1 MSPDNSE
8 PPRTGKRSADDV
20 WKEIMAGTQPKKEM
34 MTLEDF
40 LLKAEEAASTGAA
53 AAVKLKEEGGSIGGI
68 FDYMNSV
75 EEGGDARA
83 RAKRSFSLSAAPGKA
98 VELRERRMI
107 KNRESA
113 ARSRERKQAYE
124 AELESMAVK
133 LEEENDIL
141 LKEKAE
147 RKKKRLK
154 KLMQSVIPV
163 TDMRRPPRILRRSGS
178 MQW

>member
-1 MSPDNSE
+1 MAPDNSE
-8 PPRTGKRSADDV
+8 PPRAGKRSADDV
-20 WKEIMAGTQPKKEM
+20 WKEIVSGTHQRQPKKEM

-40 LLKAEEAASTGAA
+40 LLKAEEAASSGAA

-68 FDYMNSV
+68 SDFMNCAG
-75 EEGGDARA
+75 EARVGV
-83 RAKRSFSLSAAPGKA
+83 KRSFSLSAAPGKA
-98 VELRERRMI
+98 VELRQRRMI

-124 AELESMAVK
+124 AELESMAAK
-133 LEEENDIL
+133 LEEENDFL

-147 RKKKRLK
+147 NKKKRLK
-154 KLMQSVIPV
+154 QLMQSVIPV
-163 TDMRRPPRILRRSGS
+163 TEMRRPPCILQRSGS

>member
-1 MSPDNSE
+1 MAPDNSD
-8 PPRTGKRSADDV
+8 PPRAGKRSADDV
-20 WKEIMAGTQPKKEM
+20 WKEIVSGTHQRQPKKEM

-40 LLKAEEAASTGAA
+40 LLKAEEAASSGAA

-68 FDYMNSV
+68 SDFMNCAG
-75 EEGGDARA
+75 EARA
-83 RAKRSFSLSAAPGKA
+83 GVKRSFSLSAAPGKA
-98 VELRERRMI
+98 VELRQRRMI

-124 AELESMAVK
+124 AELESMAAK
-133 LEEENDIL
+133 LEEENDFL

-147 RKKKRLK
+147 NNKKRLK
-154 KLMQSVIPV
+154 QLMQSVIPV
-163 TDMRRPPRILRRSGS
+163 TEMRRPPYILQRSGS